1 MPEAITSAPT
11 TTAPTETGGSTMTG
25 AIGQTQA
32 AMADAIATNTAIT
45 ALTMQFQV
53 AMQGINAT
61 REAATEAYKKAGEA
75 NHSMHQ

>member
-1 MPEAITSAPT
+1 MPDAVTSPAAP
-11 TTAPTETGGSTMTG
+11 TTAPTDTTSSADAISRTQG
-25 AIGQTQA
+25 A
-32 AMADAIATNTAIT
+32 MSDAIATNAAIT
-45 ALTMQFQV
+45 ALTIQFQV